1 MNCELWFSLILS
13 FRCPWSHP
21 GSKHSK
27 EPTHIVW
34 RKQEGNTRRDAVVS
48 RPSWE
53 VPRVLCREALTGRC
67 YWEVEWSTSSGMV
80 DVGVSY
86 KCLERKGSGATC
98 MLGCYDLSWSL
109 HCLHLPLRLPL
120 TFCAKHNMM
129 TIEYPGPTGCPK
141 LGVFLDWPAGTL
153 SYYKVSSHKL
163 SHTFRTKFSEPVYP
177 GFIFEAW

>member
-1 MNCELWFSLILS
+1 MQSYPDLPERF
-13 FRCPWSHP
+13 
-21 GSKHSK
+21 
-27 EPTHIVW
+27 
-34 RKQEGNTRRDAVVS
+34 D
-48 RPSWE
+48 E

-177 GFIFEAW
+177 GFIFEA